1 MKSSSNKFPG
11 GSELHKELQGFAGF
25 VAYQNTCLR
34 NGTAMA
40 RPTQEKR
47 VGELYFGNPDDP
59 DSVGLSHQLV
69 GGTGL
74 FAHMYDTEEISQ
86 QTNSHQ
92 LTSTNRSNVI
102 LVLKPFLHCIPDA
115 RVIVGTQMSNI
126 NLPLI
131 LSSGLV
137 PHKSATIKTRSLWTR
152 IHEHIKNGK
161 KALSIVV
168 HQRSPYKAY
177 ASTGNLPSG
186 MSMDDYCVYVRKR
199 MFVLLTSNTTVTMKK
214 GESLVVEIT
223 ADPLLIS
230 QIGTTVDIPA
240 LFQGVNDTSEASIAV
255 DGYAGSMIGVE
266 RFLTNAGGKTTAT
279 ECTSASYLNEED
291 TENVD
296 TKEEIGDDGS
306 GDLMP
311 DNWTYPGYIAFIL
324 LGPIVPPAMV
334 PYRTALFMTGLPPVA
349 SGDTSSGRAKTRRMD
364 KSKTRADATRI
375 KTLGQITNAASEC
388 CQERNWNSRP

>member
-1 MKSSSNKFPG
+1 MMMKN
-11 GSELHKELQGFAGF
+11 
-25 VAYQNTCLR
+25 
-34 NGTAMA
+34 
-40 RPTQEKR
+40 
-47 VGELYFGNPDDP
+47 
-59 DSVGLSHQLV
+59 
-69 GGTGL
+69 
-74 FAHMYDTEEISQ
+74 
-86 QTNSHQ
+86 
-92 LTSTNRSNVI
+92 
-102 LVLKPFLHCIPDA
+102 
-115 RVIVGTQMSNI
+115 
-126 NLPLI
+126 
-131 LSSGLV
+131 
-137 PHKSATIKTRSLWTR
+137 
-152 IHEHIKNGK
+152 
-161 KALSIVV
+161 
-168 HQRSPYKAY
+168 
-177 ASTGNLPSG
+177 
-186 MSMDDYCVYVRKR
+186 
-199 MFVLLTSNTTVTMKK
+199 K

-230 QIGTTVDIPA
+230 QIGTTLDSPA
-240 LFQGVNDTSEASIAV
+240 QFQGVNDTSEASIAV

>member
-1 MKSSSNKFPG
+1 M
-11 GSELHKELQGFAGF
+11 
-25 VAYQNTCLR
+25 
-34 NGTAMA
+34 
-40 RPTQEKR
+40 
-47 VGELYFGNPDDP
+47 
-59 DSVGLSHQLV
+59 
-69 GGTGL
+69 
-74 FAHMYDTEEISQ
+74 
-86 QTNSHQ
+86 
-92 LTSTNRSNVI
+92 
-102 LVLKPFLHCIPDA
+102 
-115 RVIVGTQMSNI
+115 
-126 NLPLI
+126 
-131 LSSGLV
+131 
-137 PHKSATIKTRSLWTR
+137 PHKSTTIKTRSYGHVSTSTSR
-152 IHEHIKNGK
+152 KEM
-161 KALSIVV
+161 ALSIVV

-255 DGYAGSMIGVE
+255 DGCSGSMIGVE
-266 RFLTNAGGKTTAT
+266 RFLTSAGGTTT
-279 ECTSASYLNEED
+279 STDCTASYLNEED

-296 TKEEIGDDGS
+296 TEEEIGDDGS

-311 DNWTYPGYIAFIL
+311 DDWTYPGFIAFAL